1 MTLMLMEVAAG
12 IIFNGQKN
20 ILLCQR
26 QGELAGLWE
35 FPGGKREPGESFAE
49 CLEREIWEE
58 LGIKIAA
65 ERELCRMPYTDGK
78 KSIAFSFQLARLLQD
93 APAELRVHQD
103 ARWVSL
109 AELPGYPLCPADAA
123 FVQMGRLQELG

>member
-1 MTLMLMEVAAG
+1 MPMEVAAG
-12 IIFNGQKN
+12 IILDSQKN

-65 ERELCRMPYTDGK
+65 EWELCRMPYSDGK
-78 KSIAFSFQLARLLQD
+78 KNIAFSFQLARILQD
-93 APAELRVHQD
+93 AHAELRVHQD
-103 ARWVSL
+103 ARWVSI
-109 AELPGYPLCPADAA
+109 AELHNYPLCPADAA
-123 FVQMGRLQELG
+123 FVQMGGLQGLG